1 MNITAL
7 DFVSQ
12 FDPQEHVLLDVRSE
26 GEFYD
31 GHLSHAV
38 NIPILNNEHRHQ
50 VGLCYKE
57 NGQENAIKLGHQLVD
72 SIKNKLVKSWCDLE
86 SSKKMFAHC
95 WRGGLR
101 SQLASQWIREN
112 NREVITIEGGYKA
125 VRNRLA
131 QQFEKQYPFM
141 VVTGLTGCGKTHF
154 LHSLEENLYIDL
166 EAIAHHRGSAFGVI
180 PSERPMQQTFENELA
195 FQLFHQ
201 EGFFLLEDESR
212 MIGGLKI
219 PDPFFIQ
226 MQSASYLV
234 LDSTLEERM
243 ESIYL
248 DYIEKSQLG
257 PESLEQQMLHSL
269 NRIKV
274 RLGGARFKVLED
286 VMKRAFSY
294 SDKSLHMEWIKV
306 LLENYYDPS
315 YSKRIEKINDRIVY
329 RGKRQELHEFIS
341 NRARGSGPR

>member
-1 MNITAL
+1 MNISAS

-12 FDPQEHVLLDVRSE
+12 FNPQNDILLDVRSE

-38 NIPILNNEHRHQ
+38 NIPILNNEHRHL

-57 NGQENAIKLGHQLVD
+57 KGQDNAIKRGHELVD
-72 SIKNKLVKSWCDLE
+72 PIKPDLVTRWCDLGK
-86 SSKKMFAHC
+86 SKKLYVHC

-112 NREVITIEGGYKA
+112 NREVLTIEGGYKS
-125 VRNRLA
+125 VRKKLA
-131 QQFEKQYPFM
+131 QQFEREHPFM

-154 LHSLEENLYIDL
+154 LHSLERNLYIDL

-180 PSERPMQQTFENELA
+180 PGKRPMQQTFENELA
-195 FQLFHQ
+195 FQLSHQ

-219 PDPFFIQ
+219 PDSFFMQ
-226 MQSASYLV
+226 MQKASYLV
-234 LDSTLEERM
+234 LDSGLEERM

-248 DYIEKSQLG
+248 DYIENSQL
-257 PESLEQQMLHSL
+257 EADALEQQMLHSL

-274 RLGGARFKVLED
+274 RLGGARFKILED
-286 VMKRAFSY
+286 VMKRAFSTN
-294 SDKSLHMEWIKV
+294 DKNLHMKWIKV

-315 YSKRIEKINDRIVY
+315 YSKRIKKIKDRIVY
-329 RGKRQELHEFIS
+329 RGNKQELHEFIS
-341 NRARGSGPR
+341 NRARGSGTR